1 MARVTVEDCIL
12 KVDDRFELVLLA
24 AHRARM
30 IFNGEEATIDRDNDK
45 PPVIALRE
53 IADETISIE
62 ELKENVIKSY
72 QLYLESD
79 EANEEAEAEAEAESE
94 SETDKENNDP
104 SSVESK
110 ENEEPVQDMSDN
122 DQKEDENDLK
132 TEDLNQESLK
142 EEANQAESST

>member
-79 EANEEAEAEAEAESE
+79 EANEEAEAEAESE

>member
-12 KVDDRFELVLLA
+12 KVNDRFELVLLA

-30 IFNGEEATIDRDNDK
+30 IFNGEEATIERDNDK

-79 EANEEAEAEAEAESE
+79 EANEEAEAE
-94 SETDKENNDP
+94 SETDKEKTDL
-104 SSVESK
+104 SSVEI
-110 ENEEPVQDMSDN
+110 NETEESVIDMSNN

-132 TEDLNQESLK
+132 AEDLNQESLQ
-142 EEANQAESST
+142 EEPNQAESST

>member
-12 KVDDRFELVLLA
+12 KVNDRFELVLLA

-30 IFNGEEATIDRDNDK
+30 IFNGEEATIERDNDK

-79 EANEEAEAEAEAESE
+79 EANEEAEAESE
-94 SETDKENNDP
+94 SETDNENNDP

-132 TEDLNQESLK
+132 TEDLNQESLQ
-142 EEANQAESST
+142 EEPNQAESST

>member
-79 EANEEAEAEAEAESE
+79 EANEEAEAEAE

>member
-30 IFNGEEATIDRDNDK
+30 IFNGDEPTLEKDNDK

-79 EANEEAEAEAEAESE
+79 EINEE
-94 SETDKENNDP
+94 SETEEDKENTDL
-104 SSVESK
+104 SSVETK
-110 ENEEPVQDMSDN
+110 ETEESVQDMSNN

-132 TEDLNQESLK
+132 TEDLNQVSSG
-142 EEANQAESST
+142 EEVSQAESST

>member
-79 EANEEAEAEAEAESE
+79 EANEEAEAESE